1 MKVTGNGSRSEHS
14 SAAGAPLQCSQ
25 QASIRQLD
33 QAWTRY
39 KLALAINANCIK
51 EGQQGQ
57 MCDSQHETRRPI
69 LVVSCHQ
76 EQMALD
82 EKPSHRWRPPAAL
95 KFCQPVRTG
104 AGVYPAR
111 TDIVA

>member
-1 MKVTGNGSRSEHS
+1 MKVTGNGSRSEHF

-69 LVVSCHQ
+69 LS
-76 EQMALD
+76 
-82 EKPSHRWRPPAAL
+82 AATRNKWL
-95 KFCQPVRTG
+95 STRNP
-104 AGVYPAR
+104 R
-111 TDIVA
+111 TDGARRLL